1 MQTGRPSAKYGV
13 TDALVIGYGN
23 DLRTDDGAG
32 RWVATQVEALE
43 LPGVEVRSLSQLTPE
58 LSLEVAG
65 RGVVIFVDASVDAS
79 EVTVQPVAAEPSG
92 PKTMTHHGDPA
103 TLLSLVPTVGELP
116 AQAYVVSVPATNL
129 EMGLELTAATQA
141 AASEAV
147 ARIVEL
153 LAERGTEEGS

>member
-32 RWVATQVEALE
+32 RWVAAQIEAME

-65 RGVVIFVDASVDAS
+65 REVVVFVDASVDATA
-79 EVTVQPVAAEPSG
+79 VTVQLVDAVPTG

-103 TLLSLVPTVGELP
+103 TLLSLVPSVGELP
-116 AQAYVVSVPATNL
+116 SRAYVVSIPATDL
-129 EMGLELTAATQA
+129 EMGLELTATTQA

-147 ARIVEL
+147 GQIVGL
-153 LAERGTEEGS
+153 LAERDP

>member
-1 MQTGRPSAKYGV
+1 MQTGRPSAKFGV

-32 RWVATQVEALE
+32 RWVAAQIDALE

-65 RGVVIFVDASVDAS
+65 REVVVFVDASVDAL
-79 EVTVQPVAAEPSG
+79 EVTVQRVDAESTG

-103 TLLSLVPTVGELP
+103 TLLSLVPTVGALP
-116 AQAYVVSVPATNL
+116 PRAYVVSIPATNL

-147 ARIVEL
+147 GQIVEL
-153 LAERGTEEGS
+153 LARREDI

>member
-1 MQTGRPSAKYGV
+1 VQTGRPSAKYGV

-32 RWVATQVEALE
+32 RWVAAQIEALK

-65 RGVVIFVDASVDAS
+65 REMVVFVDANVDAA
-79 EVTVQPVAAEPSG
+79 EVTVQRVHAEPSG

-103 TLLSLVPTVGELP
+103 TLLALVPTVGALP
-116 AQAYVVSVPATNL
+116 LRAYVVSIPAANL
-129 EMGLELTAATQA
+129 EMGLELSAVTQA
-141 AASEAV
+141 AASQAV
-147 ARIVEL
+147 GRIVAL
-153 LAERGTEEGS
+153 LAGRDL

>member
-32 RWVATQVEALE
+32 RWVAAQIEALE

-58 LSLEVAG
+58 LSLDVAG
-65 RGVVIFVDASVDAS
+65 REVVVFVDASVDAT
-79 EVTVQPVAAEPSG
+79 EVTAQRVDAVPTG

-103 TLLSLVPTVGELP
+103 TLLSLVPTVGAPPLR
-116 AQAYVVSVPATNL
+116 AYVVSIPATNL

-147 ARIVEL
+147 GRIVGL
-153 LAERGTEEGS
+153 LAERDP